1 MSDTLGQIREDERR
15 RPGANRGEWADRR
28 FALAV
33 LIPCRDEEAGIA
45 NVVESFR
52 EALPAA
58 RLYVY
63 DNASRDRTATAARA
77 AGAEVRFEPSAGKGN
92 VVRRMFAD
100 VEADIYVL
108 ADGDGACDAKS
119 APAMV
124 ARLVADN
131 LDLVV
136 ARRVETAGRQAYRP
150 LHKFGN
156 ACFNHLT
163 RALFGGQLT
172 DTLSGYRVMSRRFV
186 KTMPVASEAFEIE
199 SEMSIHCLQMGFPY
213 AEVPTRFTGEL
224 RGSVSKL
231 RTWRDGLRILFAI
244 GRLKRDIHPFRF
256 FFCVGAGLAALAIG
270 LAIPVFA
277 TYLETGL
284 VPRLPTAVLCLGL
297 GTAAYGS
304 FLAGVILD
312 SLSRERYELKR
323 LAYLGQPSLRE
334 SGASLSRQPTQGSED
349 AASESDTASSG

>member
-1 MSDTLGQIREDERR
+1 MSDALGQFREDERR
-15 RPGANRGEWADRR
+15 RHGVNLGEQADQR
-28 FALAV
+28 FTVAV

-63 DNASRDRTATAARA
+63 DNASRDRTATAAKA
-77 AGAEVRFEPSAGKGN
+77 AGAEVRSEPAAGKGN

-108 ADGDGACDAKS
+108 ADGDGACDARA
-119 APAMV
+119 APAMI

-136 ARRVETAGRQAYRP
+136 AKRVETAGHQAYRP

-186 KTMPVASEAFEIE
+186 KTMPVASGAFEIE
-199 SEMSIHCLQMGFPY
+199 SEMSIHCLQMGIPY

-231 RTWRDGLRILFAI
+231 RTWRDGFRILFAI

-256 FFCVGAGLAALAIG
+256 FVCVGAALAALAVA
-270 LAIPVFA
+270 LAMPVFA

-297 GTAAYGS
+297 GMAAYGS

-312 SLSRERYELKR
+312 SLSRARYELKR
-323 LAYLGQPSLRE
+323 LAYLRQPSLGE
-334 SGASLSRQPTQGSED
+334 SGASLPRQPGQGSECV
-349 AASESDTASSG
+349 ASESDPASSG